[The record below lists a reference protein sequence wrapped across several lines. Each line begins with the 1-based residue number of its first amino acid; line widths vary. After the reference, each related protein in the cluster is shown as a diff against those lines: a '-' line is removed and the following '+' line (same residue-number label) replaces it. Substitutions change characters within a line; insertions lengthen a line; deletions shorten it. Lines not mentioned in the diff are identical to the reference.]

1 MIDVSC
7 KRVCRASRKA
17 NDVIAKMGAQSFMAM
32 VSEPIRLRT
41 DYIYVSI
48 ASSGVCDG
56 EVTHLTRSSGSTLL
70 SSCRITANPE
80 VISIKCGSVRIG
92 DHPFGTPKP
101 SLGWRDQY
109 IAALAPGDL

>member
-1 MIDVSC
+1 LIDVSC

-17 NDVIAKMGAQSFMAM
+17 NDVIAKMGAQSFISM

-56 EVTHLTRSSGSTLL
+56 EVTHFDALIRVHALDNRLLGRPLTLNTAADSS
-70 SSCRITANPE
+70 
-80 VISIKCGSVRIG
+80 
-92 DHPFGTPKP
+92 
-101 SLGWRDQY
+101 
-109 IAALAPGDL
+109 